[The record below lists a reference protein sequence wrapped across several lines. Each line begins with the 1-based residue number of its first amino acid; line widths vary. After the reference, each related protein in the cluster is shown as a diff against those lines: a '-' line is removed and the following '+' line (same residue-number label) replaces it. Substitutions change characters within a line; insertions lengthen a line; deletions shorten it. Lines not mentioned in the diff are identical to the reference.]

1 MEENKEQYKY
11 NSVQLAKYI
20 VAAANERRISINM
33 TKIQKLLYIAY
44 GIFLAVK
51 STRLMDEHPQAWPYG
66 PVFPTTRNKLLKVDL
81 FSINFGEEEL
91 TELKNDSELQS
102 LIDLVFK
109 SFGNW
114 NALQLTE
121 WSHGDG
127 TPWQQT
133 VSMNNF
139 SWGMR
144 IPDDSIKRYFS
155 SIIKFSPSHQNSK
168 KLRKIKCIQKNDLCW
183 AWWYTSLVLQL
194 GGRAGKA
201 GSM

>member
-81 FSINFGEEEL
+81 FSINFEEEEL
-91 TELKNDSELQS
+91 TKLKNDSELQS

-114 NALQLTE
+114 SALQLTE

-155 SIIKFSPSHQNSK
+155 SIINGEEK
-168 KLRKIKCIQKNDLCW
+168 
-183 AWWYTSLVLQL
+183 
-194 GGRAGKA
+194 
-201 GSM
+201 